1 MSFLFLLT
9 DLEIQS
15 EAEFLVGK
23 NCDIHYIYVYI
34 YTYTYMHI
42 YIMPNCSIFEFVY
55 NALLLP
61 ASDGNRLLT
70 APFLLFVKY
79 SIS

>member
-1 MSFLFLLT
+1 
-9 DLEIQS
+9 
-15 EAEFLVGK
+15 
-23 NCDIHYIYVYI
+23 
-34 YTYTYMHI
+34 MHI
-42 YIMPNCSIFEFVY
+42 YIMPNCAIFEFVY